1 MCSRVFSILGVP
13 FRIRVIRSV
22 AGRISVIN
30 GIKGAGAP
38 LCLLQGY
45 LCLILSIKLLNLAGG
60 GMAEFKLSPHA
71 YTTGLYNNKLNQKF
85 SELIKITHKY
95 VYHAPSYAKYS
106 TCKHLILLTWQLHD
120 LIVECNYKKFKKT
133 SLRDLDITLEKL
145 RSMWSLY
152 YDLGLLDFK
161 DGKHDNRHYQDHR
174 KGYIETLL
182 TEIVCMVGAWKK
194 AYNAI
199 ADSLEQ

>member
-1 MCSRVFSILGVP
+1 
-13 FRIRVIRSV
+13 
-22 AGRISVIN
+22 
-30 GIKGAGAP
+30 
-38 LCLLQGY
+38 
-45 LCLILSIKLLNLAGG
+45 
-60 GMAEFKLSPHA
+60 MAEFKLSLHA
-71 YTTGLYNNKLNQKF
+71 YTTGLYNNKLNQKL
-85 SELIKITHKY
+85 SELMKITHKY

-182 TEIVCMVGAWKK
+182 TEIGCMVGAWKK

>member
-1 MCSRVFSILGVP
+1 MDQ
-13 FRIRVIRSV
+13 
-22 AGRISVIN
+22 GRGNALVVW
-30 GIKGAGAP
+30 
-38 LCLLQGY
+38 LQNY
-45 LCLILSIKLLNLAGG
+45 KDI
-60 GMAEFKLSPHA
+60 MAEFKISPHA
-71 YTTGLYNNKLNQKF
+71 YTTGLYNNKLNHKF

-120 LIVECNYKKFKKT
+120 LIVECNFKKFKKT

-182 TEIVCMVGAWKK
+182 NEIGCMVGAWKK